1 LKLLSSFD
9 NEVALDKLFA
19 KIAGPK
25 IFFKLDYYFQY
36 Y

>member
-1 LKLLSSFD
+1 
-9 NEVALDKLFA
+9 LDKLFA